1 MAAGPEAETTGG
13 VALIPAE
20 VPAGAGPREPKQSNI
35 ERARIVRFHPDSKKE
50 EMPPPLPQRGLPPRN
65 APMTVATPKATVV
78 RETRQVPLD
87 EAVVS
92 IVDSTSGNKL
102 GEIIP
107 TRPPP
112 RMVRRETPPLV
123 RQPKAMEEE
132 DDGDEDDITPVT

>member
-1 MAAGPEAETTGG
+1 METAPGPEAETTGG

-20 VPAGAGPREPKQSNI
+20 VPAGAGPRQRGAGQREPKQSNI

-65 APMTVATPKATVV
+65 APKTVATPKATVA

-102 GEIIP
+102 GEIVP
-107 TRPPP
+107 TRPTP
-112 RMVRRETPPLV
+112 RMVPAPSPPAEGNGRGRRW
-123 RQPKAMEEE
+123 
-132 DDGDEDDITPVT
+132 